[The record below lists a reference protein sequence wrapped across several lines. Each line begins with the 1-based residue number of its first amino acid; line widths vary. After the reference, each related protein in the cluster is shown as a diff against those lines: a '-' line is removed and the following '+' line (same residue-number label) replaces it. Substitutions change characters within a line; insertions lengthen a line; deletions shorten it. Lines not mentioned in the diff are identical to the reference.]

1 MNFSFLPNLSR
12 LRHARRVRLG
22 GFMMDC
28 ESQDDRVGVAEY
40 ISDLTAELALMAAWA
55 EHADLARI
63 LEMARLESEQLCGRA
78 PDQVELNV
86 EPQAEAAPVA
96 PETLSDS
103 SSTNIVLL
111 SALRASR
118 R

>member
-1 MNFSFLPNLSR
+1 
-12 LRHARRVRLG
+12 
-22 GFMMDC
+22 MMDC
-28 ESQDDRVGVAEY
+28 DCDSEDDRAAVAEY

-63 LEMARLESEQLCGRA
+63 LEMARLESEQLCGRVTEA
-78 PDQVELNV
+78 
-86 EPQAEAAPVA
+86 EPAADDAAAAPEVA
-96 PETLSDS
+96 SDA
-103 SSTNIVLL
+103 SSTNVVLL

>member
-1 MNFSFLPNLSR
+1 
-12 LRHARRVRLG
+12 
-22 GFMMDC
+22 MMDC
-28 ESQDDRVGVAEY
+28 EPQDDRRAVAEY

-55 EHADLARI
+55 EYPDLARV

-78 PDQVELNV
+78 PDQ
-86 EPQAEAAPVA
+86 AEPVA
-96 PETLSDS
+96 EDAAAVPETLSDS
-103 SSTNIVLL
+103 SSTNVVLL

>member
-1 MNFSFLPNLSR
+1 MEAAPCFRASG
-12 LRHARRVRLG
+12 LG
-22 GFMMDC
+22 GLMMDC
-28 ESQDDRVGVAEY
+28 ESQDDRAAVAEY

-55 EHADLARI
+55 EHVDLARI

-78 PDQVELNV
+78 PDQA
-86 EPQAEAAPVA
+86 EPAAEDTAAAPEAV
-96 PETLSDS
+96 SDP
-103 SSTNIVLL
+103 SSTNVVLL

>member
-1 MNFSFLPNLSR
+1 MNFSFLPKLSA
-12 LRHARRVRLG
+12 LRHARVSGLG
-22 GFMMDC
+22 GLMMDC

-55 EHADLARI
+55 EHTDLARL
-63 LEMARLESEQLCGRA
+63 LEMARLESEQLCGRS
-78 PDQVELNV
+78 PDQA
-86 EPQAEAAPVA
+86 EPAAEVATAAPEA
-96 PETLSDS
+96 LSDA
-103 SSTNIVLL
+103 SSTNVVLL

>member
-1 MNFSFLPNLSR
+1 ME
-12 LRHARRVRLG
+12 
-22 GFMMDC
+22 C
-28 ESQDDRVGVAEY
+28 ESQDDRMDVAEY

-63 LEMARLESEQLCGRA
+63 LEMARLESEQLCGRV
-78 PDQVELNV
+78 PDQA
-86 EPQAEAAPVA
+86 EPVAEDAAAA

-103 SSTNIVLL
+103 SSTNVVLL
-111 SALRASR
+111 SALRATR

>member
-1 MNFSFLPNLSR
+1 MIDC
-12 LRHARRVRLG
+12 
-22 GFMMDC
+22 DC
-28 ESQDDRVGVAEY
+28 ESQDDRAAVAQY

-78 PDQVELNV
+78 PDQAELA
-86 EPQAEAAPVA
+86 AEDTAHS
-96 PETLSDS
+96 PETASDS
-103 SSTNIVLL
+103 SSTNVVLL

>member
-1 MNFSFLPNLSR
+1 
-12 LRHARRVRLG
+12 
-22 GFMMDC
+22 MDC
-28 ESQDDRVGVAEY
+28 DCDSEDDRAAVAEY

-63 LEMARLESEQLCGRA
+63 LEMARLESERLCGRA
-78 PDQVELNV
+78 PG
-86 EPQAEAAPVA
+86 QAEPAADEAAAAPDVV
-96 PETLSDS
+96 SDPS
-103 SSTNIVLL
+103 ATNVVLL